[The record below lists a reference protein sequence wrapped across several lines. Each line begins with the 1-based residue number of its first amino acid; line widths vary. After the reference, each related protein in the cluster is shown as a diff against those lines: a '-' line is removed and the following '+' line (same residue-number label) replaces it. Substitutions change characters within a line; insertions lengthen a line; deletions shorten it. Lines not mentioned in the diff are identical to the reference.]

1 MKNLYLIGGTMGVG
15 KTTVCQ
21 RLKSVLPNSVFLDG
35 DWCWDAS
42 PFQVTKET
50 KKMVLDNICFLLNN
64 FLHCSV
70 YDNVIFCWVM
80 HEQSIINSILE
91 KLDISK
97 CRVIKVS
104 LIADEINLR
113 KRLTF
118 DIANGIRTADVVDRS
133 IARISMYQALDTIK
147 INTSDKTVQKIVDEI
162 VKL

>member
-1 MKNLYLIGGTMGVG
+1 
-15 KTTVCQ
+15 
-21 RLKSVLPNSVFLDG
+21 
-35 DWCWDAS
+35 
-42 PFQVTKET
+42 
-50 KKMVLDNICFLLNN
+50 
-64 FLHCSV
+64 
-70 YDNVIFCWVM
+70 M
-80 HEQSIINSILE
+80 HEQSIIDSILE

-133 IARISMYQALDTIK
+133 IARISMYQVLDTIK
-147 INTSDKTVQKIVDEI
+147 IDTNDKTVQKIVDEI